1 MYAMYLR
8 KSRTEEKD
16 IPLEKIWKNHY
27 NMLMELADKLNIQV
41 REENIY
47 REFETGDSIS
57 IRPKMQ
63 ELLEKVSKR
72 TYKGVLCT

>member
-8 KSRTEEKD
+8 KSRTEDKD
-16 IPLEKIWKNHY
+16 IPLEKILKNHY

-47 REFETGDSIS
+47 RELETGDST
-57 IRPKMQ
+57 
-63 ELLEKVSKR
+63 LYR
-72 TYKGVLCT
+72 TDQTLQR